1 MSLSASTSVNMITPC
16 VVIPCYNHGATMS
29 AVLERL
35 SPYHLHCFIV
45 DDGSAPDTQHHLQD
59 LAKSVPNVTLIRLE
73 HNQGKGGAVMA
84 GMRAAAD
91 SGYSHALQVDA
102 DGQHCL
108 ADIPLFLAKA
118 QQYPNHLISGN
129 PKYDDS
135 VPKSRLYGRYI
146 THFWVWVETLS
157 LSIKDSMCGFR
168 IYPLAPTLQ
177 LLAKK
182 DVGRRMDFDI
192 EIMVRLYWQG
202 TENQFVPTKVT
213 YPENGLSHFD
223 ALRDNLSISW
233 MHTHLFF
240 GMLPRIPSLLWRKQ
254 LLWRT
259 RLGINSQHWS
269 AIQERK
275 GLLGMKFMLAVYR
288 WFGRKPFELL
298 LYPIVGYFWATGGSQ
313 RQASRQ
319 YLERLKQTMQHKG
332 ITVPQRLNSYRHYL
346 RFGTAMLDKIA
357 SWRGDFKWGK
367 DIEFTAGA
375 EQILLDEKLLDGNS
389 GGKLLLVSHLGD
401 IEVCRALAQQTGK
414 PTINALVFTEH
425 AERFKQ
431 IIEEVSPQAGIN
443 LLPVTDVGADTAIIL
458 KEKIDA
464 GEWVAIVGDRI
475 AVNPSRANTQRVV
488 WSQFLGHS
496 APFPQGPFI
505 LASVLR
511 CPVLLMFALRQNNQF
526 KIYCEHFANP
536 LELPRKQREQA
547 LQQAVD
553 LYASRL
559 EHHVL
564 QSPLDWFNFF
574 DFWQLPSDR
583 KNSARK
589 NKE

>member
-1 MSLSASTSVNMITPC
+1 MSVNIMTPC
-16 VVIPCYNHGATMS
+16 VVIPCYNHGATIP

-35 SPYHLHCFIV
+35 SPYQLHCFIV
-45 DDGSAPDTQHHLQD
+45 DDGSAADTQHRLED
-59 LAKSVPNVTLIRLE
+59 LAKSLPNVTLIRLA

-84 GMRAAAD
+84 GMRAATD

-108 ADIPLFLAKA
+108 DDIPAFLAKA
-118 QQYPNHLISGN
+118 QQYPNSLISGN
-129 PKYDDS
+129 PIYDVS
-135 VPKSRLYGRYI
+135 VPKSRLYGRYV

-157 LSIKDSMCGFR
+157 FSIKDSMCGFR
-168 IYPLAPTLQ
+168 VYPLAPTLQ

-182 DVGRRMDFDI
+182 DIGRRMDFDI

-202 TENQFVPTKVT
+202 TESEFVPTKVI

-233 MHTHLFF
+233 MHTRLFF
-240 GMLPRIPSLLWRKQ
+240 GMLPRIPSLLWRKR
-254 LLWRT
+254 LWRNQ
-259 RLGINSQHWS
+259 RHWS
-269 AIQERK
+269 DIKERK

-288 WFGRKPFELL
+288 WLGRKPFEWL
-298 LYPIVGYFWATGGSQ
+298 LYPVVGYFWATGGSQ

-319 YLERLKQTMQHKG
+319 YLARLKQTMQRKG
-332 ITVPQRLNSYRHYL
+332 FPIPPRLDSYRHYL
-346 RFGTAMLDKIA
+346 RFGGAMLDKIA
-357 SWRGDFKWGK
+357 SWRGDLKWGK
-367 DIEFTAGA
+367 DIEFAPDA
-375 EQILLDEKLLDGNS
+375 EQTLLDGNS

-401 IEVCRALAQQTGK
+401 IEVCRALAQKTGK
-414 PTINALVFTEH
+414 QTINALVFTEH
-425 AERFKQ
+425 AQRFKQ

-443 LLPVTDVGADTAIIL
+443 LLPVTDVGADTAIML

-475 AVNPSRANTQRVV
+475 AVNPSRANTQRIV
-488 WSQFLGHS
+488 WSQFLGHP

-505 LASVLR
+505 LASVLH
-511 CPVLLMFALRQNNQF
+511 CPVLLMFALRQNSQF
-526 KIYCEHFANP
+526 RIYCEHFANP

-553 LYASRL
+553 HYASRL
-559 EHHVL
+559 EHYAL

-574 DFWQLPSDR
+574 DFWQLPADR
-583 KNSARK
+583 T

>member
-1 MSLSASTSVNMITPC
+1 MSVNTITPC
-16 VVIPCYNHGATMS
+16 VIIPCYNHGTTMP

-35 SPYHLHCFIV
+35 SPYQLHCFIV
-45 DDGSAPDTQHHLQD
+45 DDGSESETQQRLEE
-59 LAKSVPNVTLIRLE
+59 LAKAVPNVTLIRLE

-108 ADIPLFLAKA
+108 EDIPLFLAKA
-118 QQYPNHLISGN
+118 QQCPNRLISGS
-129 PKYDDS
+129 PMYDVS

-157 LSIKDSMCGFR
+157 FSIKDSMCGFR
-168 IYPLAPTLQ
+168 VYPLAPTLQ
-177 LLAKK
+177 LLTKN
-182 DVGRRMDFDI
+182 DIGRRMDFDI

-202 TENQFVPTKVT
+202 TESEFVPTEVT

-233 MHTHLFF
+233 MHTRLFF
-240 GMLPRIPSLLWRKQ
+240 GMLPRIPALLWRKP
-254 LLWRT
+254 LWRN
-259 RLGINSQHWS
+259 RRHWS
-269 AIQERK
+269 DIRERK
-275 GLLGMKFMLAVYR
+275 GLLGMKFMLTVYR
-288 WFGRKPFELL
+288 WLGRKPFEWL
-298 LYPIVGYFWATGGSQ
+298 LYPVIGYFWATGGAQ

-319 YLERLKQTMQHKG
+319 YLERLKQTMQRKG
-332 ITVPQRLNSYRHYL
+332 IIIPHGLDSYRHYL
-346 RFGTAMLDKIA
+346 RFGGAMLDKIA
-357 SWRGDFKWGK
+357 SWRGDLKWGK
-367 DIEFTAGA
+367 DIEFAQDA
-375 EQILLDEKLLDGNS
+375 EQTLLDGDS

-401 IEVCRALAQQTGK
+401 IEVCRALAQRAGK
-414 PTINALVFTEH
+414 QTINALVFTEH
-425 AERFKQ
+425 AQRFKQ
-431 IIEEVSPQAGIN
+431 IIEEVSPQTGIN
-443 LLPVTDVGADTAIIL
+443 LLPVTDVGADTAIML

-488 WSQFLGHS
+488 WSQFLGHP
-496 APFPQGPFI
+496 APFPQGPFV

-511 CPVLLMFALRQNNQF
+511 CPVLLMFALRQNNRF

-536 LELPRKQREQA
+536 LELPRKQREPA

-553 LYASRL
+553 HYASRL
-559 EHHVL
+559 EHYALH
-564 QSPLDWFNFF
+564 SPLDWFNFF
-574 DFWQLPSDR
+574 DFWQLPTDR
-583 KNSARK
+583 T

>member
-1 MSLSASTSVNMITPC
+1 MPLSVNTMTPC
-16 VVIPCYNHGATMS
+16 VVIPCYNHGKTMQ
-29 AVLERL
+29 AVLEQL
-35 SPYHLHCFIV
+35 SSHQLHCFIV
-45 DDGSAPDTQHHLQD
+45 DDGSDADTQHR
-59 LAKSVPNVTLIRLE
+59 LAFLATSVANVTLIRLE

-84 GMRAAAD
+84 GMRAAVAA
-91 SGYSHALQVDA
+91 GYSHALQVDA

-108 ADIPLFLAKA
+108 EDIPLFLAKA
-118 QQYPNHLISGN
+118 QQYPASLISGR
-129 PKYDDS
+129 PMYDVS
-135 VPKSRLYGRYI
+135 IPKSRLYGRYI

-168 IYPLAPTLQ
+168 VYPLAATLQ
-177 LLAKK
+177 LLDRKEI
-182 DVGRRMDFDI
+182 GRRMDFDI

-202 TENQFVPTKVT
+202 TESVFVPTKVT

-233 MHTHLFF
+233 MHTRLFF
-240 GMLPRIPSLLWRKQ
+240 GMLPRIPSLLWRK
-254 LLWRT
+254 R
-259 RLGINSQHWS
+259 RHWS
-269 AIQERK
+269 DIEERQ

-288 WFGRKPFELL
+288 KLGRKPFEWL
-298 LYPIVGYFWATGGSQ
+298 LYPVVGYFWATGGAQ

-319 YLERLKQTMQHKG
+319 YLERLKHTMQRKRLTMPHK
-332 ITVPQRLNSYRHYL
+332 LNSYHHYL
-346 RFGTAMLDKIA
+346 RFGGAMLDKIA

-367 DIEFTAGA
+367 DIKFAAGA
-375 EQILLDEKLLDGNS
+375 EETLLDGDS

-401 IEVCRALAQQTGK
+401 IEVCRALAQHSGQQ
-414 PTINALVFTEH
+414 TINALVFTEH
-425 AERFKQ
+425 AQRFKQ

-443 LLPVTDVGADTAIIL
+443 LLPVTDVGADTAIML

-475 AVNPSRANTQRVV
+475 AVNPSRADMPRVV
-488 WSQFLGHS
+488 WSEFLGHP

-526 KIYCEHFANP
+526 NIYCEHFANP

-553 LYASRL
+553 HYASRL
-559 EHHVL
+559 EHYTL

-574 DFWQLPSDR
+574 DFWQLPTDR
-583 KNSARK
+583 A

>member
-1 MSLSASTSVNMITPC
+1 MALSVNPITPC
-16 VVIPCYNHGATMS
+16 VVIPCYNHGATMP

-35 SPYHLHCFIV
+35 SPYLLHCFIV
-45 DDGSAPDTQHHLQD
+45 DDGSEQDTQHRLEA
-59 LAKSVPNVTLIRLE
+59 LAKSISNVTLIRLE
-73 HNQGKGGAVMA
+73 YNQGKGSAVMT
-84 GMRAAAD
+84 GMRAAENA
-91 SGYSHALQVDA
+91 GYSHALQVDA

-108 ADIPLFLAKA
+108 EDIPLFLAKA
-118 QQYPNHLISGN
+118 QQYPNRLISGN
-129 PKYDDS
+129 PLYDVS
-135 VPKSRLYGRYI
+135 VPKSRLYGRYV

-157 LSIKDSMCGFR
+157 FSIKDSMCGFR
-168 IYPLAPTLQ
+168 VYPLAPTLQ

-202 TENQFVPTKVT
+202 TTSEFVPTKVT

-233 MHTHLFF
+233 MHTRLFF
-240 GMLPRIPSLLWRKQ
+240 SMLPRIPSLLWRKQ
-254 LLWRT
+254 PWHKRH
-259 RLGINSQHWS
+259 HWS
-269 AIQERK
+269 DIKERK
-275 GLLGMKFMLAVYR
+275 GLLGMKFMLSVYR
-288 WFGRKPFELL
+288 WLGRKPFEWL
-298 LYPIVGYFWATGGSQ
+298 LYPVVGYFWATGGAQ

-319 YLERLKQTMQHKG
+319 YLERLKQALQHKG
-332 ITVPQRLNSYRHYL
+332 IAIPLGLDSYRHYL
-346 RFGTAMLDKIA
+346 RFGSAMLDKIA
-357 SWRGDFKWGK
+357 SWRGDLKWGK
-367 DIEFTAGA
+367 DIQFADGA
-375 EQILLDEKLLDGNS
+375 EQTLQDGHS

-401 IEVCRALAQQTGK
+401 IEVCRALAQLDGK
-414 PTINALVFTEH
+414 RTINALVFTEH
-425 AERFKQ
+425 AQRFKQ

-443 LLPVTDVGADTAIIL
+443 LLPVTDIGADTAIML

-475 AVNPSRANTQRVV
+475 AVKSSRANTQRASQHAPQRIV
-488 WSQFLGHS
+488 WSQFLGHA
-496 APFPQGPFI
+496 APFPQGPFV

-526 KIYCEHFANP
+526 RIYCEPFANP

-553 LYASRL
+553 HYASRL
-559 EHHVL
+559 EHYAL

-574 DFWQLPSDR
+574 DFWQLP
-583 KNSARK
+583 
-589 NKE
+589 KE

>member
-1 MSLSASTSVNMITPC
+1 MPLSVNTMTPC
-16 VVIPCYNHGATMS
+16 VVIPCYNHGKTMQ
-29 AVLERL
+29 AVLEQL
-35 SPYHLHCFIV
+35 SSHQLHCFIV
-45 DDGSAPDTQHHLQD
+45 DDGSDADTQHC
-59 LAKSVPNVTLIRLE
+59 LAFLATSVANVTLIRLE

-84 GMRAAAD
+84 GMRAAVAA
-91 SGYSHALQVDA
+91 GYSHALQVDA

-108 ADIPLFLAKA
+108 EDIPLFLAKA
-118 QQYPNHLISGN
+118 QQYPASLISGR
-129 PKYDDS
+129 PMYDVS
-135 VPKSRLYGRYI
+135 IPKSRLYGRYI

-168 IYPLAPTLQ
+168 VYPLAATLQ
-177 LLAKK
+177 LLDRKEI
-182 DVGRRMDFDI
+182 GRRMDFDI

-202 TENQFVPTKVT
+202 TESVFVPTKVT

-233 MHTHLFF
+233 MHTRLFF
-240 GMLPRIPSLLWRKQ
+240 GMLPRIPSLLWRK
-254 LLWRT
+254 R
-259 RLGINSQHWS
+259 RHWS
-269 AIQERK
+269 DIEERQ

-288 WFGRKPFELL
+288 KLGRKPFEWL
-298 LYPIVGYFWATGGSQ
+298 LYPVVGYFWATGGAQ

-319 YLERLKQTMQHKG
+319 YLERLKHTMQRKGFTMPHK
-332 ITVPQRLNSYRHYL
+332 LNSYHHYL
-346 RFGTAMLDKIA
+346 RFGGAMLDKIA

-367 DIEFTAGA
+367 DIKFAAGA
-375 EQILLDEKLLDGNS
+375 EETLLDDDS

-401 IEVCRALAQQTGK
+401 IEVCRALAQHSGQQ
-414 PTINALVFTEH
+414 TINALVFTEH
-425 AERFKQ
+425 AQRFKQ

-443 LLPVTDVGADTAIIL
+443 LLPVTDVGADTAIML

-475 AVNPSRANTQRVV
+475 AVNPSRADMPRVV
-488 WSQFLGHS
+488 WSEFLGHP

-526 KIYCEHFANP
+526 NIYCEHFANP

-553 LYASRL
+553 HYASRL
-559 EHHVL
+559 EHYTL

-574 DFWQLPSDR
+574 DFWQLPTDR
-583 KNSARK
+583 A

>member
-1 MSLSASTSVNMITPC
+1 MSLSVNTITPC
-16 VVIPCYNHGATMS
+16 VIIPCYNHGITMP

-35 SPYHLHCFIV
+35 SSYHLHCFIV
-45 DDGSAPDTQHHLQD
+45 DDGSEADTQHRLEH
-59 LAKSVPNVTLIRLE
+59 LAKSTPNVTLIRLA
-73 HNQGKGGAVMA
+73 HNQGKGGAVIA

-91 SGYSHALQVDA
+91 SGYSHALQIDA

-108 ADIPLFLAKA
+108 EDIPLFLAKA
-118 QQYPNHLISGN
+118 QRYPEHLISGN
-129 PKYDDS
+129 PMYDVS
-135 VPKSRLYGRYI
+135 IPKSRLYGRYI

-168 IYPLAPTLQ
+168 VYPLAPTLQ
-177 LLAKK
+177 LLANKE
-182 DVGRRMDFDI
+182 VGRRMDFDI

-202 TENQFVPTKVT
+202 TESVFVPTKVI

-223 ALRDNLSISW
+223 ALKDNLSISW
-233 MHTHLFF
+233 MHTRLFF
-240 GMLPRIPSLLWRKQ
+240 GMLPRIPSLLWRK
-254 LLWRT
+254 
-259 RLGINSQHWS
+259 RLSHNHRHWS
-269 AIQERK
+269 DIQERK
-275 GLLGMKFMLAVYR
+275 GLLGMKFMLAIYR
-288 WFGRKPFELL
+288 WFGRKPFEWL
-298 LYPIVGYFWATGGSQ
+298 LYPVVGYFWGTGGPQ
-313 RQASRQ
+313 RQASSQ
-319 YLERLKQTMQHKG
+319 YLERLKQTLQHKG
-332 ITVPQRLNSYRHYL
+332 MAIPQGLDSYRHYL
-346 RFGTAMLDKIA
+346 RFGKAMLDKIA
-357 SWRGDFKWGK
+357 SWRGDLKWGK
-367 DIEFTAGA
+367 DIEFAQGA
-375 EQILLDEKLLDGNS
+375 EQTLLDGDS

-401 IEVCRALAQQTGK
+401 IEVCRALAQHAGK
-414 PTINALVFTEH
+414 QTINALVFTEH
-425 AERFKQ
+425 AQRFKQ
-431 IIEEVSPQAGIN
+431 IIAEISPQAGIN
-443 LLPVTDVGADTAIIL
+443 LLPVTDVGADTAIML

-475 AVNPSRANTQRVV
+475 AVNPSRGNTQRVV

-511 CPVLLMFALRQNNQF
+511 CPVLLMFALWQKNQF

-553 LYASRL
+553 RYASRL
-559 EHHVL
+559 EHYAL

-574 DFWQLPSDR
+574 DFWQLPS
-583 KNSARK
+583 ARP